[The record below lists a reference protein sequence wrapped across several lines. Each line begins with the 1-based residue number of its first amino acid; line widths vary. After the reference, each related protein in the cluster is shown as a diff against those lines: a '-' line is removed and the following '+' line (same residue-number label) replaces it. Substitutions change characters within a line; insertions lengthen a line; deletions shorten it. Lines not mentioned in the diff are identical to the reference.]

1 MRLTIVCLFAFY
13 SLGVQAQVKALV
25 GNIKTEKATKTEIL
39 VQPFLKLH
47 YDSTSKYIPGLCVTS
62 FTFNVQTKA
71 DSGVELKNTG
81 NYFNTD
87 IKQAIKLA
95 NIGSKLYFD
104 NIKVKGPDGT
114 TRTLMPF
121 NLTIR

>member
-1 MRLTIVCLFAFY
+1 MPYCFFT
-13 SLGVQAQVKALV
+13 LGAQAQVKALV

-39 VQPFLKLH
+39 IQPFLKLH
-47 YDSTSKYIPGLCVTS
+47 YDSANKYILGLSVTS
-62 FTFNVQTKA
+62 FTFNIQTKA
-71 DSGVELKNTG
+71 GSGIELDNTG
-81 NYFNTD
+81 NCFNPY